1 MLAIAIRTPGG
12 PEVLVPERRPAPVAG
27 IGDVL
32 IRVSAAGVNRPD
44 LLQRQGKY
52 PPPKGASDILGLE
65 VAGTVIASGPGA
77 HRFRPGERVCA
88 LVNGGGY
95 AELCAV
101 PEGQVMPVP
110 AGLSDVEAAA
120 LPETFFTVWANVFDD
135 AKLLAGERLLVHGG
149 TSGIGTTAIQ
159 LGSALGAT
167 VFATAGS
174 DAKVDACVRL
184 GATQAFNYR
193 AGSFAEAV
201 LAATGGE
208 GVDVVL
214 DMVGGA
220 YLAQNLRVLRA
231 KGRLALI
238 AFLGG
243 SKTEVDLLPVLQ
255 KHLVVTGSLM
265 RPRTAAEKAAIAA
278 RLEARVWPLLAA
290 RRIRPVIDSTFPL
303 ADAAKAHA
311 RLEEGGHVGKVV
323 LTRDPPTP

>member
-193 AGSFAEAV
+193 AGPFADAV

-265 RPRTAAEKAAIAA
+265 RPRTAPEKAAIAA

-290 RRIRPVIDSTFPL
+290 RRIRPAIDSTFPL